1 MEASMLYVDLF
12 DSRAIAMFAYDLV
25 AKSLLIRFKT
35 GEVYIYQGV
44 PREIFDRFR
53 QARSKGQFFHSTIRD
68 RFVSRR
74 LAAGEIAAIARMHRH
89 AGGFGVPASVRVD
102 IAALERPWKA
112 AIFF

>member
-1 MEASMLYVDLF
+1 MEAGMLYVDLF
-12 DSRAIAMFAYDLV
+12 DSRAIAMFAYDVV

-35 GEVYIYQGV
+35 GEVYVYQGV

-53 QARSKGQFFHSTIRD
+53 EARSKGQFFHSAIRD

-74 LAAGEIAAIARMHRH
+74 LAAGEIAAIARVHGH
-89 AGGFGVPASVRVD
+89 TGAFGVPASVRVD
-102 IAALERPWKA
+102 IATLERPWKA